1 MEKFKITKKAKIAMA
16 AACAVIAAFG
26 GISFAQRTTLADY
39 KNITLKRR
47 KRQQKKP
54 RLTVTFN
61 KHSSSI
67 KKK

>member
-47 KRQQKKP
+47 KRQQKN
-54 RLTVTFN
+54 RD
-61 KHSSSI
+61 
-67 KKK
+67 